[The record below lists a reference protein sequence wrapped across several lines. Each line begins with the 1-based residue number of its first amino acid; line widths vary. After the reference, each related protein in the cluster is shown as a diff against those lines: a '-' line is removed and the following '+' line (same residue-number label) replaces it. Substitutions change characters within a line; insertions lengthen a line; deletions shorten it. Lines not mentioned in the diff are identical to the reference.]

1 MTTLKI
7 VSVILINGIIAFN
20 LNACSETNNQ
30 TNAGKTSSDV
40 DSRKDV
46 DTLRFI
52 KETPSVFKTPESV
65 KYDKTKD
72 ILYVANINGKPTEKD
87 GNGFISK
94 LNIEGQIIDLKW
106 ITELNAPKGMGIF
119 DDKLYVTDIDELV
132 EISISEGKI
141 THRFSAKD
149 AEFLNDI
156 DIDKNGNIY
165 VSDMFAGKIWMLKNN
180 TFEIW
185 LDSEELIG
193 PNGLF
198 VKGENL
204 LIGTKTKILSVNL
217 KSKKINNLIENT
229 GSIDGLEFSGDDKYL
244 FSDWSGHV
252 YIAKAGGEKKL
263 LLNTS
268 EKKINAADIEFI
280 RDKQLLLIPTFYHH
294 TVSFYKLVK
303 L

>member
-1 MTTLKI
+1 MKTLKI
-7 VSVILINGIIAFN
+7 VSLILIYGIIA
-20 LNACSETNNQ
+20 LNITACSETNNQ
-30 TNAGKTSSDV
+30 TNTKKNPIVIDSS
-40 DSRKDV
+40 KNA
-46 DTLRFI
+46 DTLEFI
-52 KETPSVFKTPESV
+52 TETPSVLKTPESV
-65 KYDKTKD
+65 KYDRTKD
-72 ILYVANINGKPTEKD
+72 ILFVANINGKPTEKD

-94 LNIEGQIIDLKW
+94 LNIQAKIIDLKW
-106 ITELNAPKGMGIF
+106 IKGLNAPKGMGIY
-119 DDKLYVTDIDELV
+119 DNKLYVTDIDELV

-141 THRFSAKD
+141 IHRFSAKD

-156 DIDKNGNIY
+156 DIDKNGYVY
-165 VSDMFAGKIWMLKNN
+165 VSDMATGKIWVLKNN

-198 VKGENL
+198 VKDENL

-217 KSKKINNLIENT
+217 KSKKINSLIENT
-229 GSIDGLEFSGDDKYL
+229 GSIDGLEFTGDDKYL

-294 TVSFYKLVK
+294 TVSFYKLVNK
-303 L
+303 

>member
-1 MTTLKI
+1 MKTLKI
-7 VSVILINGIIAFN
+7 VSLILINGIIVLN
-20 LNACSETNNQ
+20 INACSETNNQ
-30 TNAGKTSSDV
+30 KNAEKTLSAV
-40 DSRKDV
+40 DSRKDI

-52 KETPSVFKTPESV
+52 TETPPVFKTPESV
-65 KYDKTKD
+65 KFDRIKG
-72 ILYVANINGKPTEKD
+72 ILYVANINGKPSEKD

-94 LNIEGQIIDLKW
+94 LNINGEILDLKW

-119 DDKLYVTDIDELV
+119 DDKLYVTDIDKLV

-141 THRFSAKD
+141 IQRFLAKD

-156 DIDKNGNIY
+156 DIDKNGNVY
-165 VSDMFAGKIWMLKNN
+165 VSDMAAGKIWMLKNN

-185 LDSEELIG
+185 LQSEELVS

-198 VKGENL
+198 VKDENL

-217 KSKKINNLIENT
+217 KSKKINSLIKNT
-229 GSIDGLEFSGDDKYL
+229 GSIDGLEFVDDDKYL

-280 RDKQLLLIPTFYHH
+280 RDKQLLLIPTFYHN
-294 TVSFYKLVK
+294 TVSFYKLIK
-303 L
+303 